1 VRANEQR
8 DLRTVLQ
15 DMPHDAFVRLARV
28 IADGVEGQHGT
39 KALDDRRLAG
49 AAPADEHVEIGV
61 EVNGSAVEKAPFPS
75 ERNELRVL
83 FPLKLALL
91 RIESDAG
98 ARIEEGL
105 PQPLDAEFGH
115 LDPAGG

>member
-1 VRANEQR
+1 
-8 DLRTVLQ
+8 
-15 DMPHDAFVRLARV
+15 MPQDAFVRLARV
-28 IADGVEGQHGT
+28 VADGVEGQHGT
-39 KALDDRRLAG
+39 QALDDRQLAG
-49 AAPADEHVEIGV
+49 AAPADEDVEIGV

-75 ERNELRVL
+75 ECNELRVL
-83 FPLKLALL
+83 LRLKLAFLG
-91 RIESDAG
+91 IEADAG